1 MSKKKVIA
9 FDLETIADKT
19 MLTMLPEVKAN
30 GRLKDPTKIAADIKE
45 KQEKQKEEMG
55 LSPML
60 NMICCAGWCDENG
73 VGSIMLENESPE
85 AEKKLLLKFWEVL
98 GDYDH
103 FITFNGR
110 SFDMRCMLL
119 HGMSYGI
126 RPSVNID
133 KGKYNKGNHT
143 DLRGILAG
151 EGQFAKGKMEFFAQ
165 KYLGYGKTEDID
177 GAQVQSY
184 WDMGLTEDIAKYCEE
199 DCMITLDLYKMAEI
213 AGMLE

>member
-1 MSKKKVIA
+1 
-9 FDLETIADKT
+9 
-19 MLTMLPEVKAN
+19 
-30 GRLKDPTKIAADIKE
+30 
-45 KQEKQKEEMG
+45 
-55 LSPML
+55 
-60 NMICCAGWCDENG
+60 
-73 VGSIMLENESPE
+73 MLENESPE
-85 AEKKLLLKFWEVL
+85 AEKKLLLEFWEVL

-151 EGQFAKGKMEFFAQ
+151 EGQFAKGKMELFAQ
-165 KYLGYGKTEDID
+165 KYLGHGKTEGID